1 MFQAKEKK
9 WIEVERIVVT
19 YARKDLDLR
28 EKLTNIKYICDD
40 PSSKRKITTVI
51 EENESLQ
58 KRLETQQKEIEEL
71 KGQLTMNTEANPY
84 DFGDDFLQ
92 DGGSQRIATFMP
104 GGSKKNKTFLRN
116 LPKFDNDLQR
126 K

>member
-9 WIEVERIVVT
+9 WIEVEWIVVT

-51 EENESLQ
+51 EENEDLH
-58 KRLETQQKEIEEL
+58 KKLENQ
-71 KGQLTMNTEANPY
+71 
-84 DFGDDFLQ
+84 
-92 DGGSQRIATFMP
+92 
-104 GGSKKNKTFLRN
+104 
-116 LPKFDNDLQR
+116 
-126 K
+126 

>member
-9 WIEVERIVVT
+9 WIEVEWIVVT

-51 EENESLQ
+51 EENEDLH
-58 KRLETQQKEIEEL
+58 KKLENQQWEIEEL
-71 KGQLTMNTEANPY
+71 KG
-84 DFGDDFLQ
+84 
-92 DGGSQRIATFMP
+92 
-104 GGSKKNKTFLRN
+104 
-116 LPKFDNDLQR
+116 
-126 K
+126 